1 MPGSVKFRYPRPD
14 DSAFELEA
22 DRPCFFLNGD
32 LQHAMVC
39 GNRGTK
45 VSADTRKKPFARKQ
59 GNCQQAGK
67 TCVRLSW
74 EVTT

>member
-45 VSADTRKKPFARKQ
+45 VRFDTKDVVIGKKIKDLY
-59 GNCQQAGK
+59 
-67 TCVRLSW
+67 LSLG
-74 EVTT
+74 VSK